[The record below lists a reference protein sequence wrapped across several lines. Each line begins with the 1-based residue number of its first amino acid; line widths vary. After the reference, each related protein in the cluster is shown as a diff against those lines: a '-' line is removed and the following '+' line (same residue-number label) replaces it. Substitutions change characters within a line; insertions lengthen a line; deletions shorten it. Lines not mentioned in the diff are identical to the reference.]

1 MFFTQ
6 SYISNDNTNIYMF
19 ITLNEKKNAYV
30 FLIKKNTIICWT
42 GSKQKH
48 LPTAKQLIRKNSA
61 TVIYRDSLHASLNS
75 HYKAWS
81 YKKKK
86 QKD

>member
-1 MFFTQ
+1 
-6 SYISNDNTNIYMF
+6 MF
-19 ITLNEKKNAYV
+19 ITLNEKKKCLCLFN
-30 FLIKKNTIICWT
+30 KKKTIICWT

-48 LPTAKQLIRKNSA
+48 LATAKQLIRKNSA
-61 TVIYRDSLHASLNS
+61 AVIYRDSLHASLNS